1 MNTFLKYWIHWNGPT
16 RLIFR
21 AKLRD
26 MRLLS
31 LQDLEP
37 PKAVK
42 VILQL
47 HLGDARSPNQIQKI
61 ARDARSEALGRI
73 GIHLTT

>member
-1 MNTFLKYWIHWNGPT
+1 LGSLEWPGTADFQG
-16 RLIFR
+16 
-21 AKLRD
+21 KLRD
-26 MRLLS
+26 ILLLS

-37 PKAVK
+37 PKAVE

-47 HLGDARSPNQIQKI
+47 HLGDARSPNQIQNI
-61 ARDARSEALGRI
+61 APDARSGTLASI